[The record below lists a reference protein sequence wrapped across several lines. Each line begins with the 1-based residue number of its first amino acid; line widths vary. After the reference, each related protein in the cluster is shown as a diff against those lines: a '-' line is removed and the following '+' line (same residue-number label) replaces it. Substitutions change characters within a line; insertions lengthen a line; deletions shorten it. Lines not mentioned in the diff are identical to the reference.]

1 MTVPL
6 SDAIRE
12 VLPSARADLER
23 LVRIPSV
30 SADPDATHHVWASAG
45 EVATLLR
52 EAGLPEVDV
61 VTAGESRPAVFGR
74 RPGPPGAPTVL
85 LYAHHDVQ
93 PPGEAADWDSDPFEP
108 AERDGRLYGRGTADD
123 KAGVAV
129 HLAALRAHADELP
142 VGVTVL
148 VEGEEEI
155 GSPALP
161 GFLDAFR
168 DALRADVV
176 VFADAGN
183 WTADIPALTTS
194 LRGGTSV
201 VVEVR
206 TLRHGVH
213 SGMYGGPAPDALT
226 ALCRMLASL
235 HDERGAVAV
244 PGLIRAKGDADPLD
258 LTEEQFRAEAGM
270 LDGVRL
276 TGTGGL
282 TARLWAGPAI
292 AVIGIDAPSVAAA
305 SNTLIP
311 VARAKVSMRIAPGD
325 DAAAACDALAA
336 HLTAHAPWGA
346 QVSVQPGA
354 FAAPFT
360 ARPAGGRTGAPVR
373 PSARRGGRPAVDA
386 GAGGS
391 IPFVTAYAGLFPDA
405 EILITGVED
414 PGTRAHG
421 SNESL
426 HLATFERA
434 CLAEAL
440 LLRNLAERSRE
451 TSREPGC
458 ARLRREPGRP
468 GDVRDRA
475 VPAADQQGV
484 DGALLAD
491 PGDQAGPVG
500 VGQVAVAVQR
510 VGRAEHGP
518 VGRVGP
524 ARVVRVPG
532 GHRADL
538 LAGEAGL
545 GREHLDVH
553 APLVLGAAPRGGAQ
567 DEQLPVAQAQ
577 GAPAGQVVPAPAGQ
591 AVRPV
596 RAAGEHP
603 EDPDR
608 RPERLERGGG
618 VRVVRRRH
626 RRDPGLGILVRIP
639 KHDC

>member
-1 MTVPL
+1 MNTGL
-6 SDAIRE
+6 SHAVRQ
-12 VLPSARADLER
+12 VLPSVRADLER

-30 SADPDATHHVWASAG
+30 SADPDAARDVWASA
-45 EVATLLR
+45 ATTAGLLR

-61 VTAGESRPAVFGR
+61 VTAEDSRPAVLGH

-129 HLAALRAHADELP
+129 HLAALRAHGDRLP

-155 GSPALP
+155 GSPALS
-161 GFLDAFR
+161 GFLGAFS

-183 WTADIPALTTS
+183 WTADVPALTTS
-194 LRGGTSV
+194 LRGGTTV

-213 SGMYGGPAPDALT
+213 SGMYGGPVPDALT

-235 HDERGAVAV
+235 HDERGNVAV
-244 PGLIRAKGDADPLD
+244 PGLTRGEADPLD
-258 LTEEQFRAEAGM
+258 LTEAHFRAEAGV

-276 TGTGGL
+276 TGDGGL

-292 AVIGIDAPSVAAA
+292 AVTGIDAPSVAAA
-305 SNTLIP
+305 SNTLVP
-311 VARAKVSMRIAPGD
+311 VARAKVSMRVAPGD
-325 DAAAACDALAA
+325 DAAAARDALVA
-336 HLTAHAPWGA
+336 HLEAHAPWGA
-346 QVSVQPGA
+346 RVSVQPGA
-354 FAAPFT
+354 VAAPFT
-360 ARPAGGRTGAPVR
+360 ARSGGRAYR
-373 PSARRGGRPAVDA
+373 AARSALDEAWGTAAVDA

-440 LLRNLAERSRE
+440 LL
-451 TSREPGC
+451 
-458 ARLRREPGRP
+458 
-468 GDVRDRA
+468 
-475 VPAADQQGV
+475 
-484 DGALLAD
+484 
-491 PGDQAGPVG
+491 
-500 VGQVAVAVQR
+500 
-510 VGRAEHGP
+510 
-518 VGRVGP
+518 
-524 ARVVRVPG
+524 
-532 GHRADL
+532 GH
-538 LAGEAGL
+538 LAG
-545 GREHLDVH
+545 
-553 APLVLGAAPRGGAQ
+553 
-567 DEQLPVAQAQ
+567 
-577 GAPAGQVVPAPAGQ
+577 
-591 AVRPV
+591 
-596 RAAGEHP
+596 
-603 EDPDR
+603 
-608 RPERLERGGG
+608 
-618 VRVVRRRH
+618 
-626 RRDPGLGILVRIP
+626 
-639 KHDC
+639 

>member
-1 MTVPL
+1 MNTGL
-6 SDAIRE
+6 SHAVRQ
-12 VLPSARADLER
+12 VLPSVRADLEQ

-30 SADPDATHHVWASAG
+30 SADPDAARDVWASA
-45 EVATLLR
+45 ATTAGLLR

-61 VTAGESRPAVFGR
+61 VTAEDSRPAVLGH

-129 HLAALRAHADELP
+129 HLAALRAHGDRLP

-155 GSPALP
+155 GSPALS
-161 GFLDAFR
+161 GFLGAFS

-183 WTADIPALTTS
+183 WTADVPALTTS
-194 LRGGTSV
+194 LRGGTTA

-213 SGMYGGPAPDALT
+213 SGMYGGPVPDALT

-235 HDERGAVAV
+235 HDERGNVAV
-244 PGLIRAKGDADPLD
+244 PGLTRGQADPLD
-258 LTEEQFRAEAGM
+258 LTEAHFRAEAGV
-270 LDGVRL
+270 LDEVRL
-276 TGTGGL
+276 TGDGGL

-292 AVIGIDAPSVAAA
+292 AVTGIDAPSVAAA
-305 SNTLIP
+305 SNTLVP
-311 VARAKVSMRIAPGD
+311 VARAKVSMRVAPGD
-325 DAAAACDALAA
+325 DAAAARDALVA
-336 HLTAHAPWGA
+336 HLEAHAPWGA
-346 QVSVQPGA
+346 RVSVQPGA
-354 FAAPFT
+354 VAAPFT
-360 ARPAGGRTGAPVR
+360 ARSGGRAYR
-373 PSARRGGRPAVDA
+373 AARSALDEAWGTAAVDA

-440 LLRNLAERSRE
+440 LLRNL
-451 TSREPGC
+451 
-458 ARLRREPGRP
+458 
-468 GDVRDRA
+468 
-475 VPAADQQGV
+475 
-484 DGALLAD
+484 
-491 PGDQAGPVG
+491 
-500 VGQVAVAVQR
+500 
-510 VGRAEHGP
+510 
-518 VGRVGP
+518 
-524 ARVVRVPG
+524 G
-532 GHRADL
+532 G
-538 LAGEAGL
+538 
-545 GREHLDVH
+545 
-553 APLVLGAAPRGGAQ
+553 
-567 DEQLPVAQAQ
+567 
-577 GAPAGQVVPAPAGQ
+577 
-591 AVRPV
+591 
-596 RAAGEHP
+596 
-603 EDPDR
+603 
-608 RPERLERGGG
+608 
-618 VRVVRRRH
+618 
-626 RRDPGLGILVRIP
+626 
-639 KHDC
+639 

>member
-1 MTVPL
+1 MTLQL
-6 SDAIRE
+6 SDAVRE

-30 SADPDATHHVWASAG
+30 SADPDAARHVWASAG

-61 VTAGESRPAVFGR
+61 VTAGESRPAVLGR

-129 HLAALRAHADELP
+129 HLAALRAH
-142 VGVTVL
+142 
-148 VEGEEEI
+148 
-155 GSPALP
+155 
-161 GFLDAFR
+161 
-168 DALRADVV
+168 VV

-183 WTADIPALTTS
+183 WTEDIPALTTS
-194 LRGGTSV
+194 LRGGTTV

-235 HDERGAVAV
+235 HDEHGAVAV
-244 PGLIRAKGDADPLD
+244 PGLTRGDADPLD

-276 TGTGGL
+276 TGTGSL

-325 DAAAACDALAA
+325 DAAAARDALAA

-354 FAAPFT
+354 AAAPFT
-360 ARPAGGRTGAPVR
+360 APVGGRAYR
-373 PSARRGGRPAVDA
+373 CARSALGEAWGRPAVAA

-391 IPFVTAYAGLFPDA
+391 IPFVTAYAGVFPDA

-440 LLRNLAERSRE
+440 LLRNLA
-451 TSREPGC
+451 G
-458 ARLRREPGRP
+458 
-468 GDVRDRA
+468 
-475 VPAADQQGV
+475 
-484 DGALLAD
+484 
-491 PGDQAGPVG
+491 
-500 VGQVAVAVQR
+500 
-510 VGRAEHGP
+510 
-518 VGRVGP
+518 
-524 ARVVRVPG
+524 
-532 GHRADL
+532 
-538 LAGEAGL
+538 
-545 GREHLDVH
+545 
-553 APLVLGAAPRGGAQ
+553 
-567 DEQLPVAQAQ
+567 
-577 GAPAGQVVPAPAGQ
+577 
-591 AVRPV
+591 
-596 RAAGEHP
+596 
-603 EDPDR
+603 
-608 RPERLERGGG
+608 
-618 VRVVRRRH
+618 
-626 RRDPGLGILVRIP
+626 
-639 KHDC
+639 

>member
-30 SADPDATHHVWASAG
+30 SADPDATQHVWASAG

-61 VTAGESRPAVFGR
+61 VTAGESRPAVLGR

-129 HLAALRAHADELP
+129 HLAALRAHADGLP

-244 PGLIRAKGDADPLD
+244 PGLTRGD
-258 LTEEQFRAEAGM
+258 GM
-270 LDGVRL
+270 
-276 TGTGGL
+276 
-282 TARLWAGPAI
+282 
-292 AVIGIDAPSVAAA
+292 
-305 SNTLIP
+305 
-311 VARAKVSMRIAPGD
+311 
-325 DAAAACDALAA
+325 
-336 HLTAHAPWGA
+336 
-346 QVSVQPGA
+346 
-354 FAAPFT
+354 
-360 ARPAGGRTGAPVR
+360 RP
-373 PSARRGGRPAVDA
+373 
-386 GAGGS
+386 
-391 IPFVTAYAGLFPDA
+391 
-405 EILITGVED
+405 
-414 PGTRAHG
+414 TRW
-421 SNESL
+421 
-426 HLATFERA
+426 T
-434 CLAEAL
+434 
-440 LLRNLAERSRE
+440 
-451 TSREPGC
+451 
-458 ARLRREPGRP
+458 
-468 GDVRDRA
+468 
-475 VPAADQQGV
+475 
-484 DGALLAD
+484 
-491 PGDQAGPVG
+491 
-500 VGQVAVAVQR
+500 
-510 VGRAEHGP
+510 
-518 VGRVGP
+518 
-524 ARVVRVPG
+524 
-532 GHRADL
+532 
-538 LAGEAGL
+538 
-545 GREHLDVH
+545 
-553 APLVLGAAPRGGAQ
+553 
-567 DEQLPVAQAQ
+567 
-577 GAPAGQVVPAPAGQ
+577 
-591 AVRPV
+591 
-596 RAAGEHP
+596 
-603 EDPDR
+603 
-608 RPERLERGGG
+608 
-618 VRVVRRRH
+618 
-626 RRDPGLGILVRIP
+626 
-639 KHDC
+639 

>member
-1 MTVPL
+1 MGGNAPFITADL
-6 SDAIRE
+6 GDTLRE
-12 VLPSARADLER
+12 VLPLARADLER

-30 SADPDATHHVWASAG
+30 SADPDATRHVWASAG

-61 VTAGESRPAVFGR
+61 VTAGESRPAVLGR

-129 HLAALRAHADELP
+129 HLAALRAHADRLP

-161 GFLDAFR
+161 GFLDAFSG
-168 DALRADVV
+168 ALRADVV

-183 WTADIPALTTS
+183 WTEDIPALTTS

-244 PGLIRAKGDADPLD
+244 PGLTRSDADPLD

-292 AVIGIDAPSVAAA
+292 AVIGIDAPTVAAA

-325 DAAAACDALAA
+325 DAAAACEALTA

-346 QVSVQPGA
+346 QVSVQPGSL
-354 FAAPFT
+354 AAPFT
-360 ARPAGGRTGAPVR
+360 APVGGRAYKCAR
-373 PSARRGGRPAVDA
+373 SALGEAWGRPAVDA

-440 LLRNLAERSRE
+440 LLRNLA
-451 TSREPGC
+451 
-458 ARLRREPGRP
+458 
-468 GDVRDRA
+468 GDDN
-475 VPAADQQGV
+475 
-484 DGALLAD
+484 
-491 PGDQAGPVG
+491 
-500 VGQVAVAVQR
+500 
-510 VGRAEHGP
+510 
-518 VGRVGP
+518 
-524 ARVVRVPG
+524 
-532 GHRADL
+532 
-538 LAGEAGL
+538 
-545 GREHLDVH
+545 
-553 APLVLGAAPRGGAQ
+553 
-567 DEQLPVAQAQ
+567 
-577 GAPAGQVVPAPAGQ
+577 
-591 AVRPV
+591 
-596 RAAGEHP
+596 
-603 EDPDR
+603 
-608 RPERLERGGG
+608 
-618 VRVVRRRH
+618 
-626 RRDPGLGILVRIP
+626 
-639 KHDC
+639 

>member
-1 MTVPL
+1 MTVHL
-6 SDAIRE
+6 GDAIRE

-30 SADPDATHHVWASAG
+30 SADPDAARHVWASAG

-61 VTAGESRPAVFGR
+61 VTAGDSRPAVLGR

-93 PPGEAADWDSDPFEP
+93 PPGEAADWYSDPFEP

-129 HLAALRAHADELP
+129 HLAALRAHRIVHGDRLP

-161 GFLDAFR
+161 GFLDAFSG
-168 DALRADVV
+168 ALRADVV

-183 WTADIPALTTS
+183 WTEDIPALTTS

-244 PGLIRAKGDADPLD
+244 PGLTHGSAGFAGADSPD
-258 LTEEQFRAEAGM
+258 LTEEEFRAEAGM

-325 DAAAACDALAA
+325 DAAAACAALAA

-354 FAAPFT
+354 LAAPFT
-360 ARPAGGRTGAPVR
+360 APVGGRAYTCAR
-373 PSARRGGRPAVDA
+373 SALGEAWGRPAVDA

-440 LLRNLAERSRE
+440 LLRNLA
-451 TSREPGC
+451 
-458 ARLRREPGRP
+458 
-468 GDVRDRA
+468 GDDN
-475 VPAADQQGV
+475 
-484 DGALLAD
+484 
-491 PGDQAGPVG
+491 
-500 VGQVAVAVQR
+500 
-510 VGRAEHGP
+510 
-518 VGRVGP
+518 
-524 ARVVRVPG
+524 
-532 GHRADL
+532 
-538 LAGEAGL
+538 
-545 GREHLDVH
+545 
-553 APLVLGAAPRGGAQ
+553 
-567 DEQLPVAQAQ
+567 
-577 GAPAGQVVPAPAGQ
+577 
-591 AVRPV
+591 
-596 RAAGEHP
+596 
-603 EDPDR
+603 
-608 RPERLERGGG
+608 
-618 VRVVRRRH
+618 
-626 RRDPGLGILVRIP
+626 
-639 KHDC
+639 

>member
-1 MTVPL
+1 MTEDL
-6 SDAIRE
+6 GDAIRV
-12 VLPSARADLER
+12 VLPSVRADLER

-30 SADPDATHHVWASAG
+30 SADPDAARDVWASAG

-61 VTAGESRPAVFGR
+61 VTAADSRPAVLGR
-74 RPGPPGAPTVL
+74 SPGPPGAPTVL

-93 PPGEAADWDSDPFEP
+93 PPGEAADWDGDPFEP

-129 HLAALRAHADELP
+129 HLAALRAYGSISGGRLP

-183 WTADIPALTTS
+183 WTTDIPALTTS

-226 ALCRMLASL
+226 ALCRML
-235 HDERGAVAV
+235 
-244 PGLIRAKGDADPLD
+244 
-258 LTEEQFRAEAGM
+258 FRAEAGM

-276 TGTGGL
+276 TGSGGL

-305 SNTLIP
+305 SNTLVP
-311 VARAKVSMRIAPGD
+311 VARAKVSMRVAPGD

-354 FAAPFT
+354 VAAPFS
-360 ARPAGGRTGAPVR
+360 ARPGGHAYQAAH
-373 PSARRGGRPAVDA
+373 SALDEAWGRPAVDA

-440 LLRNLAERSRE
+440 LLRNLV
-451 TSREPGC
+451 
-458 ARLRREPGRP
+458 RLPP
-468 GDVRDRA
+468 
-475 VPAADQQGV
+475 
-484 DGALLAD
+484 
-491 PGDQAGPVG
+491 
-500 VGQVAVAVQR
+500 
-510 VGRAEHGP
+510 
-518 VGRVGP
+518 
-524 ARVVRVPG
+524 
-532 GHRADL
+532 
-538 LAGEAGL
+538 
-545 GREHLDVH
+545 
-553 APLVLGAAPRGGAQ
+553 
-567 DEQLPVAQAQ
+567 
-577 GAPAGQVVPAPAGQ
+577 GAPAV
-591 AVRPV
+591 
-596 RAAGEHP
+596 
-603 EDPDR
+603 
-608 RPERLERGGG
+608 
-618 VRVVRRRH
+618 
-626 RRDPGLGILVRIP
+626 
-639 KHDC
+639 

>member
-1 MTVPL
+1 MTADL
-6 SDAIRE
+6 SATIQE

-30 SADPDATHHVWASAG
+30 SADPDATEHVWASA
-45 EVATLLR
+45 ATTAGLLR

-61 VTAGESRPAVFGR
+61 VTAGDSRPAVLGH

-93 PPGEAADWDSDPFEP
+93 PPGEAADWDSNPFEP

-129 HLAALRAHADELP
+129 HLAALRACGIAYRDRLP

-161 GFLDAFR
+161 GFLRAFR
-168 DALRADVV
+168 DSLEADVV
-176 VFADAGN
+176 VFADGGN
-183 WTADIPALTTS
+183 WTADVPALTTS

-213 SGMYGGPAPDALT
+213 SGMYGGPVPDALT
-226 ALCRMLASL
+226 ALCRTLAAL
-235 HDERGAVAV
+235 HDERGNVAV
-244 PGLIRAKGDADPLD
+244 PGLTHGEADPLD
-258 LTEEQFRAEAGM
+258 LTEAHLRAEAGV

-282 TARLWAGPAI
+282 TGRLWAGPAI
-292 AVIGIDAPSVAAA
+292 AVTGIDAPSVAAA

-311 VARAKVSMRIAPGD
+311 AARAKVSMRVAPGD
-325 DAAAACDALAA
+325 DAAAARDALVA
-336 HLTAHAPWGA
+336 HLRAHAPWGA
-346 QVSVQPGA
+346 EVSVQPGA
-354 FAAPFT
+354 LAAPFT
-360 ARPAGGRTGAPVR
+360 ARSGGRAYR
-373 PSARRGGRPAVDA
+373 AARSALNEAWGRPAVAA
-386 GAGGS
+386 GSGGS

-440 LLRNLAERSRE
+440 LLRNLA
-451 TSREPGC
+451 
-458 ARLRREPGRP
+458 L
-468 GDVRDRA
+468 
-475 VPAADQQGV
+475 
-484 DGALLAD
+484 
-491 PGDQAGPVG
+491 
-500 VGQVAVAVQR
+500 
-510 VGRAEHGP
+510 
-518 VGRVGP
+518 
-524 ARVVRVPG
+524 
-532 GHRADL
+532 
-538 LAGEAGL
+538 
-545 GREHLDVH
+545 
-553 APLVLGAAPRGGAQ
+553 
-567 DEQLPVAQAQ
+567 
-577 GAPAGQVVPAPAGQ
+577 
-591 AVRPV
+591 
-596 RAAGEHP
+596 
-603 EDPDR
+603 
-608 RPERLERGGG
+608 
-618 VRVVRRRH
+618 
-626 RRDPGLGILVRIP
+626 
-639 KHDC
+639 